1 MNDYNNLSHIKL
13 FGISIPEQGQLATVE
28 YQEEIKRLIRSV
40 KSVEEVEL
48 GDEINHDGN
57 KIILY
62 LIDGNKTEITGSG
75 QSKVLIA
82 QIINGVTYKAIVIQ
96 PELRA
101 LLDSPSLKAYYR
113 CYIVLKAILRIGL
126 FLQCEVHSWIPI
138 SSFQSF
144 YIKFRYN
151 FLLR

>member
-13 FGISIPEQGQLATVE
+13 FGIGIPEQGQLATVE

-75 QSKVLIA
+75 QSKVQIA

-101 LLDSPSLKAYYR
+101 LLDNLAKSKS
-113 CYIVLKAILRIGL
+113 IL
-126 FLQCEVHSWIPI
+126 
-138 SSFQSF
+138 
-144 YIKFRYN
+144 
-151 FLLR
+151 